1 MRLLRALKVSPS
13 MNDLKRYTIHITG
26 IVQGVGMRPC
36 VYKTAKQLGL
46 GGWVSNQGAA
56 VVMELAGSKKAI
68 QDFLTALLQNPPFGT
83 QISNIKIKPECY
95 EAYNDFFIMNSSTD
109 NQLQG
114 FIPPDMAICDDCIK
128 EIQDKMNRRYLYP
141 FTNCTSCGPRYSIIK
156 NPPYDRVNTSMSA
169 FEMCSKCRSEY
180 ESPDN
185 RRFHAQTICCPD
197 CGPKLILLD
206 CKGRPVD
213 SIHPI
218 ETLRKLL
225 SEGRLIGIKGIGGY
239 HIVCRHHS

>member
-1 MRLLRALKVSPS
+1 MIKVIGIGNRL
-13 MNDLKRYTIHITG
+13 MMDDG
-26 IVQGVGMRPC
+26 I
-36 VYKTAKQLGL
+36 AI
-46 GGWVSNQGAA
+46 A
-56 VVMELAGSKKAI
+56 VL
-68 QDFLTALLQNPPFGT
+68 
-83 QISNIKIKPECY
+83 
-95 EAYNDFFIMNSSTD
+95 
-109 NQLQG
+109 
-114 FIPPDMAICDDCIK
+114 
-128 EIQDKMNRRYLYP
+128 
-141 FTNCTSCGPRYSIIK
+141 
-156 NPPYDRVNTSMSA
+156 SA

-218 ETLRKLL
+218 ETVRKLL

-239 HIVCRHHS
+239 HIVCNAQDEKAIDLLRKRKRRPDKPLAIMAASLESVMLTCKVTDKEEETLKSRQRPIVLLEKKFPETLPHNIAPGINRLGVMLPYTAIHHLIFQEELQYLIMTSGNISGI